1 MFKALRKVIAA
12 LDARDAFVFSGI
24 ASMFFGLFQVYS
36 PAAWIVT
43 GTALFWIGVR
53 R

>member
-1 MFKALRKVIAA
+1 MFKVLRKILAA

-24 ASMFFGLFQVYS
+24 AGVFYGLFQAY
-36 PAAWIVT
+36 PPIAWIVA